1 MNLSSYK
8 LLGESEQ
15 FEIIEQKGVFL
26 AEREEGFYTIRLYQ
40 IDGFY
45 AEIFCH
51 SHFNVIVRTR
61 AFASV
66 RALQPYLK
74 AINVADL
81 LTDI

>member
-1 MNLSSYK
+1 MNLARYK
-8 LLGESEQ
+8 LLGENEQ

-26 AEREEGFYTIRLYQ
+26 AEREEGFYTIRLYG
-40 IDGFY
+40 IEGFY

-66 RALQPYLK
+66 RLLQPYLK
-74 AINVADL
+74 AINVDELLADH
-81 LTDI
+81 

>member
-1 MNLSSYK
+1 MNLARYK

-15 FEIIEQKGVFL
+15 FEIIERNGVFL

-40 IDGFY
+40 IEGFY

-66 RALQPYLK
+66 KSLQPYLK
-74 AINVADL
+74 AMNVDEL
-81 LTDI
+81 LAAL